1 MKKLSFQTLRN
12 VLTGLEEGLSYSQI
26 TQRTQTS
33 KASVSRIAQAADQTG
48 QSTKQW
54 LALSDS
60 ELISLIY
67 PPSPLARTE
76 PDWASINTQLKRKNV
91 TKRLLYERYLAQAG
105 VTPYNYSSF
114 CRRLAQWRL
123 DNGLVS
129 VGGNVERVPGQR
141 MEIDFAGDLLPWI
154 DGDGCIQHCKL
165 FVAALPY
172 SNMMFTEAFSN
183 EKQPS
188 WIAGIVDALE
198 YFGAVPECLVMDN
211 ALALVNRDGWREGNA
226 HPAIKSLC
234 LYYGMEP
241 WVCKPAT
248 PQQKSRVEAAVHAVE
263 RWIIAELTL
272 DQPLVASDLQDVN
285 EQVRKRFDA
294 INGQPF
300 RGRNCNSSRREIYEQ
315 QEKAHMRALPG
326 MPYEPGEWRVLTVDK
341 AHCVRIASEAGHRYS
356 VPVTYIGKSVAVR
369 IARNTV
375 EIYDK
380 DTHKVLGIH
389 KRCTNVRGDKTHI
402 LREHLTP
409 AEKHYRRTAED
420 WVNTLV
426 HKGLPRKLATE
437 FVVSLKDNKGGFPSG
452 RICGSVCGLFN
463 TYPPA
468 TICKAIGS
476 ALEDRVFRARYIK
489 ELCEQYQFALTTNR
503 TLDLGDDRI
512 RTSAPIMHKNLRGN
526 YK

>member
-1 MKKLSFQTLRN
+1 MKKLSPQTLRN
-12 VLTGLEEGLSYSQI
+12 VLTRLDEGLPYSQI
-26 TQRTQTS
+26 TQQTQIS
-33 KASVSRIAQAADQTG
+33 KASVSRIARAADQTG
-48 QSTKQW
+48 RPTKQL
-54 LALSDS
+54 LALSNP
-60 ELISLIY
+60 ELLNLIY
-67 PPSPLARTE
+67 PPNPLAHTE
-76 PDWASINTQLKRKNV
+76 PDWANINTQLKRKNV
-91 TKRLLYERYLAQAG
+91 TLRLLYERYLAQAG
-105 VTPYNYSSF
+105 VSPYNYSSF
-114 CRRLAQWRL
+114 CRRYAQWKL
-123 DNGLVS
+123 DNGLVC
-129 VGGNVERVPGQR
+129 VGGNVERIPGQR
-141 MEIDFAGDLLPWI
+141 MEIDFAGDLLPWV
-154 DGDGCIQHCKL
+154 DDDGCIQHCKL

-172 SNMMFTEAFSN
+172 SNMIFTEAFN
-183 EKQPS
+183 DEKQNC

-211 ALALVNRDGWREGNA
+211 ALALVNRNGWHEGNV

-234 LYYGMEP
+234 SYYGMEP
-241 WVCKPAT
+241 WVCKPASA
-248 PQQKSRVEAAVHAVE
+248 QQKSRVEAAVHAVE

-285 EQVRKRFDA
+285 EQVLKRIDA

-300 RGRNCNSSRREIYEQ
+300 RGRNPGSSRREIYEQ

-326 MPYEPGEWRVLTVDK
+326 MPYEPGEWRILTADK

-356 VPVTYIGKSVAVR
+356 VPVAYTGKPVAVR
-369 IARNTV
+369 IARNTI

-380 DTHKVLGIH
+380 DTHEVLGIH
-389 KRCTNVRGDKTHI
+389 EKCTNAQGDKTHI

-409 AEKHYRRTAED
+409 AEKHYRRTAEE
-420 WVNTLV
+420 WVNILV
-426 HKGLPRKLATE
+426 YKGLPRKLATE
-437 FVVSLKDNKGGFPSG
+437 FVVNLKDDKGGFPSG

-476 ALEDRVFRARYIK
+476 ALEDRIFRARYIK

-503 TLDLGDDRI
+503 TLALGNDRG
-512 RTSAPIMHKNLRGN
+512 RSSTPIMHKNLRGN

>member
-12 VLTGLEEGLSYSQI
+12 VLTGLDEGLSYSQI

-48 QSTKQW
+48 QSTKQL

-211 ALALVNRDGWREGNA
+211 ALALVNRDGWREGKA

-285 EQVRKRFDA
+285 
-294 INGQPF
+294 
-300 RGRNCNSSRREIYEQ
+300 
-315 QEKAHMRALPG
+315 
-326 MPYEPGEWRVLTVDK
+326 
-341 AHCVRIASEAGHRYS
+341 
-356 VPVTYIGKSVAVR
+356 
-369 IARNTV
+369 
-375 EIYDK
+375 
-380 DTHKVLGIH
+380 
-389 KRCTNVRGDKTHI
+389 
-402 LREHLTP
+402 
-409 AEKHYRRTAED
+409 
-420 WVNTLV
+420 
-426 HKGLPRKLATE
+426 
-437 FVVSLKDNKGGFPSG
+437 
-452 RICGSVCGLFN
+452 
-463 TYPPA
+463 
-468 TICKAIGS
+468 
-476 ALEDRVFRARYIK
+476 
-489 ELCEQYQFALTTNR
+489 
-503 TLDLGDDRI
+503 
-512 RTSAPIMHKNLRGN
+512 
-526 YK
+526 

>member
-26 TQRTQTS
+26 TQRTQMS

-48 QSTKQW
+48 QSTKQL

-188 WIAGIVDALE
+188 WIAGIVDAL
-198 YFGAVPECLVMDN
+198 
-211 ALALVNRDGWREGNA
+211 
-226 HPAIKSLC
+226 
-234 LYYGMEP
+234 
-241 WVCKPAT
+241 
-248 PQQKSRVEAAVHAVE
+248 
-263 RWIIAELTL
+263 
-272 DQPLVASDLQDVN
+272 
-285 EQVRKRFDA
+285 
-294 INGQPF
+294 
-300 RGRNCNSSRREIYEQ
+300 
-315 QEKAHMRALPG
+315 
-326 MPYEPGEWRVLTVDK
+326 
-341 AHCVRIASEAGHRYS
+341 
-356 VPVTYIGKSVAVR
+356 
-369 IARNTV
+369 
-375 EIYDK
+375 
-380 DTHKVLGIH
+380 
-389 KRCTNVRGDKTHI
+389 
-402 LREHLTP
+402 
-409 AEKHYRRTAED
+409 
-420 WVNTLV
+420 
-426 HKGLPRKLATE
+426 
-437 FVVSLKDNKGGFPSG
+437 
-452 RICGSVCGLFN
+452 
-463 TYPPA
+463 
-468 TICKAIGS
+468 
-476 ALEDRVFRARYIK
+476 
-489 ELCEQYQFALTTNR
+489 
-503 TLDLGDDRI
+503 
-512 RTSAPIMHKNLRGN
+512 
-526 YK
+526 

>member
-1 MKKLSFQTLRN
+1 M
-12 VLTGLEEGLSYSQI
+12 
-26 TQRTQTS
+26 
-33 KASVSRIAQAADQTG
+33 
-48 QSTKQW
+48 
-54 LALSDS
+54 ALSDS
-60 ELISLIY
+60 ELVNLIY

-91 TKRLLYERYLAQAG
+91 TKRLLYERYLAQAV

-154 DGDGCIQHCKL
+154 DGDGRIQHCKL

-188 WIAGIVDALE
+188 WIAGIIDALE

-285 EQVRKRFDA
+285 EQVRKR
-294 INGQPF
+294 
-300 RGRNCNSSRREIYEQ
+300 
-315 QEKAHMRALPG
+315 
-326 MPYEPGEWRVLTVDK
+326 
-341 AHCVRIASEAGHRYS
+341 
-356 VPVTYIGKSVAVR
+356 
-369 IARNTV
+369 NTV

-389 KRCTNVRGDKTHI
+389 KRCTYVRGDKTHI

-409 AEKHYRRTAED
+409 AEKHYRRTAEE

-503 TLDLGDDRI
+503 TLDLRDDRI
-512 RTSAPIMHKNLRGN
+512 RTSAPIMHKNLCGN

>member
-12 VLTGLEEGLSYSQI
+12 VLTGLDEGLSYSQI

-48 QSTKQW
+48 QSTKQL

-60 ELISLIY
+60 ELVSFIY

-285 EQVRKRFDA
+285 EQVRKRLDA

-315 QEKAHMRALPG
+315 QEKAHMRALPAI
-326 MPYEPGEWRVLTVDK
+326 P
-341 AHCVRIASEAGHRYS
+341 
-356 VPVTYIGKSVAVR
+356 
-369 IARNTV
+369 
-375 EIYDK
+375 
-380 DTHKVLGIH
+380 
-389 KRCTNVRGDKTHI
+389 
-402 LREHLTP
+402 LR
-409 AEKHYRRTAED
+409 
-420 WVNTLV
+420 
-426 HKGLPRKLATE
+426 
-437 FVVSLKDNKGGFPSG
+437 F
-452 RICGSVCGLFN
+452 
-463 TYPPA
+463 
-468 TICKAIGS
+468 
-476 ALEDRVFRARYIK
+476 
-489 ELCEQYQFALTTNR
+489 TTR
-503 TLDLGDDRI
+503 TLIRSSEYISDAPMCEAI
-512 RTSAPIMHKNLRGN
+512 KRTSFGSI
-526 YK
+526 